1 MTRPLTHKQA
11 TWLALLSPGAAIIAP
26 DPRLWQPLQKRGLVE
41 PFSLPG
47 RLVPPDGMLR
57 ITAAGLRA
65 LADHI
70 DQHGQPPWTDTA

>member
-1 MTRPLTHKQA
+1 MTRPLTHRQA

-26 DPRLWQPLQKRGLVE
+26 APWLWGPLQKRGLVE
-41 PFSLPG
+41 PF
-47 RLVPPDGMLR
+47 PPDGMLR

>member
-1 MTRPLTHKQA
+1 MTR
-11 TWLALLSPGAAIIAP
+11 LAILSPGTAIIAP
-26 DPRLWQPLQKRGLVE
+26 ARRRWQPLQKRGLVE

-70 DQHGQPPWTDTA
+70 DRHGQPDRKSVV